1 MAKLMDGLIEREA
14 KTNNKNRTDLTCT
27 LPSDLLHFLTFS
39 TMIRQS
45 ALENGGGGYDKG
57 VEKEEQLSNNTF
69 TLLESKRQ
77 VRETR
82 MHHGKSIPYYKQTS
96 LMMDDQYTKNS
107 TTLNT

>member
-45 ALENGGGGYDKG
+45 ALENGGGYDKG

>member
-1 MAKLMDGLIEREA
+1 MHSSFKS
-14 KTNNKNRTDLTCT
+14 
-27 LPSDLLHFLTFS
+27 PPFLDFLNHDS
-39 TMIRQS
+39 SECSGKR
-45 ALENGGGGYDKG
+45 GGGGYDKG
-57 VEKEEQLSNNTF
+57 VEKVEQLSNNTF